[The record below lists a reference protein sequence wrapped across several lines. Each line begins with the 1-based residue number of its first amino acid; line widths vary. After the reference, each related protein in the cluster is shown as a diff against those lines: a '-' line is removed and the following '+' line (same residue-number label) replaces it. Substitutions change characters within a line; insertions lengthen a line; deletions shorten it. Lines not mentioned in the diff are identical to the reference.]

1 MLTKI
6 INTVLI
12 AAIIAAS
19 LLTAKNYFNLEE
31 LRVINEESKSYI
43 LNSSSKLAEKENKY
57 FDAYIAR
64 SGYLIANKNS
74 FSEIGKKFTS
84 KREIAFYEKYK
95 ETYRTLKPLDS
106 IIKNIFLS
114 KNWKESKS
122 KIQEVFAKVGQLD
135 DSLKQYLVIQNL
147 GGIFKKNVISFE
159 EQKKVISVSINIKSI
174 LRSRIGECQC
184 IDPNYSFMGIPSKK
198 VAFLGD
204 TISVDWI
211 NYYRGHVFINQTYN
225 IKSNYDKFHVLETSY
240 DGCGFCDIQA
250 ESILLQEYQIPFSE
264 IEKGEKWR
272 SVFYFRNDKLE
283 QDSVVLERELEF

>member
-12 AAIIAAS
+12 AAIISA
-19 LLTAKNYFNLEE
+19 LFLTAKNYFNLDK

-43 LNSSSKLAEKENKY
+43 LSSSSKLAEKEIKY

-95 ETYRTLKPLDS
+95 ETYKTLKPLDS
-106 IIKNIFLS
+106 IIKNVFLS
-114 KNWKESKS
+114 KNGKENKS
-122 KIQEVFAKVGQLD
+122 KIQEVFAEVGQLD
-135 DSLKQYLVIQNL
+135 DSLKQYLVTQNL
-147 GGIFKKNVISFE
+147 EDIFKKNTISFE
-159 EQKKVISVSINIKSI
+159 EQKKMISVSVNIKSI
-174 LRSRIGECQC
+174 LRARIGECQC
-184 IDPNYSFMGIPSKK
+184 IDPSYSFIGIPSKK
-198 VAFLGD
+198 VVFLGD
-204 TISVDWI
+204 TISVNWI

-225 IKSNYDKFHVLETSY
+225 TKSNYDKFHILETSY
-240 DGCGFCDIQA
+240 DGCGFCDVEA

-264 IEKGEKWR
+264 IEKDKKWR
-272 SVFYFRNDKLE
+272 SVFCFRNDKLE